1 MEVFTLTSSNTDL
14 SEMDFDALVE
24 KAEASNQD
32 EKETADEDQE
42 QQTNP
47 TTEEEKNGEGED
59 TAETQDDESEE
70 TPEDEPDEKE
80 SGESKEESKAQGLS
94 DEEFLKELERRGLKV
109 AEDKKEEPKKD
120 DKPQPWEERPDE
132 IDEKLWNKS
141 TPEEKFIYNSLD
153 YITVKGKDGEE
164 LSVKLPTQL
173 PDDFEF
179 ASKRAEAQF
188 YSAMSAQSSEAEKL
202 MNKITSDREQ
212 TTKAE
217 QEKAELDAII
227 ADVDRLQDDGIV
239 PRIKAKPG
247 TKEFNTD
254 PSVQL
259 VNKILDFRDEYNRKH
274 KGENISSYTA
284 GLIYKAKNPKE
295 FETED
300 DIRREKQ
307 DESRTKTAR
316 RVATKT
322 TSSQRPEYNRKA
334 FSNNASLT
342 DIADYYADQL

>member
-1 MEVFTLTSSNTDL
+1 MTSSNTDL

-24 KAEASNQD
+24 KAEAQD
-32 EKETADEDQE
+32 RDDKETTDEVKE
-42 QQTNP
+42 QQDNP
-47 TTEEEKNGEGED
+47 TTEEENNGEGED
-59 TAETQDDESEE
+59 TTEAQGDEPEE
-70 TPEDEPDEKE
+70 ATEDEPDEKE
-80 SGESKEESKAQGLS
+80 PGESKEEPKAQGLS

-141 TPEEKFIYNSLD
+141 SPEEKFIYNSLD

-188 YSAMSAQSSEAEKL
+188 YSAMSAQSSKAEKL

-239 PRIKAKPG
+239 PKIKAEPG
-247 TKEFNTD
+247 TEEFNTD

-300 DIRREKQ
+300 DKRRASQ
-307 DESRTKTAR
+307 DKSRQKAAS
-316 RVATKT
+316 RVANKT
-322 TSSQRPEYNRKA
+322 TSANRPEYNHKT
-334 FSNNASLT
+334 FGKNVSLT

>member
-1 MEVFTLTSSNTDL
+1 MASSNTDL

-24 KAEASNQD
+24 KAEAADQD
-32 EKETADEDQE
+32 DETTDQVEE
-42 QQTNP
+42 QQDKP
-47 TTEEEKNGEGED
+47 TTEEDNSGEGEA
-59 TAETQDDESEE
+59 TAQKEGDESEE
-70 TPEDEPDEKE
+70 APEDEPDEKE

-109 AEDKKEEPKKD
+109 AENKKEEPKKD

-188 YSAMSAQSSEAEKL
+188 YSAMSAQSSKAEKL
-202 MNKITSDREQ
+202 MNKITSDRKQ

-217 QEKAELDAII
+217 KEKAELDAII

-239 PRIKAKPG
+239 PKIKAKPG
-247 TKEFNTD
+247 TEEFNTD

-300 DIRREKQ
+300 DTRREKQ
-307 DESRTKTAR
+307 DESRAKTAR

-322 TSSQRPEYNRKA
+322 TSSQRPEYNRKV
-334 FSNNASLT
+334 FSNSASLT

>member
-1 MEVFTLTSSNTDL
+1 MASSNTDL

-24 KAEASNQD
+24 KAEAADQD
-32 EKETADEDQE
+32 DETTDQVEE
-42 QQTNP
+42 QQDKP
-47 TTEEEKNGEGED
+47 TTEEDNSGKGEA
-59 TAETQDDESEE
+59 TAQKEGDESEE

-188 YSAMSAQSSEAEKL
+188 YSAMSAQSSKAEKL

-239 PRIKAKPG
+239 PKIKAKPG
-247 TKEFNTD
+247 TKEFNDD

-300 DIRREKQ
+300 DKRRASQ
-307 DESRTKTAR
+307 DKSRQKAAS

>member
-1 MEVFTLTSSNTDL
+1 MASSNTDL

-24 KAEASNQD
+24 KAEAADQD
-32 EKETADEDQE
+32 DKDTTDEVEE

-47 TTEEEKNGEGED
+47 TTEEDKSGEGED
-59 TAETQDDESEE
+59 TTETQDDEQEA
-70 TPEDEPDEKE
+70 TPEDKPDEKE
-80 SGESKEESKAQGLS
+80 SGESKEEPKTQGLS

-109 AEDKKEEPKKD
+109 AENKKEEPKKD

-164 LSVKLPTQL
+164 LSIKLPTQL

-188 YSAMSAQSSEAEKL
+188 YSAMSAQSAKAEKL
-202 MNKITSDREQ
+202 MSKITSDREQ

-217 QEKAELDAII
+217 KEKAELDAII
-227 ADVDRLQDDGIV
+227 ADVDRLQDDGVV
-239 PRIKAKPG
+239 PKIKAKPG
-247 TKEFNTD
+247 TEEFNTD

-300 DIRREKQ
+300 DTRREKQ

-316 RVATKT
+316 RVTTKT

>member
-1 MEVFTLTSSNTDL
+1 MASSNTDL

-24 KAEASNQD
+24 KAEAQD
-32 EKETADEDQE
+32 QDDETTDQVEE
-42 QQTNP
+42 QQDKP
-47 TTEEEKNGEGED
+47 TTEEDNSGEGEA
-59 TAETQDDESEE
+59 TAQEEGDESEE
-70 TPEDEPDEKE
+70 TPEDESDEKE
-80 SGESKEESKAQGLS
+80 SRESEEEPKAQGLS

-109 AEDKKEEPKKD
+109 AENKKEEPKKD

-141 TPEEKFIYNSLD
+141 SPEEKFIYNSLD

-164 LSVKLPTQL
+164 LSIKLPTQL

-179 ASKRAEAQF
+179 ANKKAEAQF
-188 YSAMSAQSSEAEKL
+188 YSAMSAQSSKAEKL

-217 QEKAELDAII
+217 KEKAELDAII

-239 PRIKAKPG
+239 PKIKAKPG
-247 TKEFNTD
+247 TEEFNND

-300 DIRREKQ
+300 DKRRSSQDKSREK
-307 DESRTKTAR
+307 TAS
-316 RVATKT
+316 RVANKT
-322 TSSQRPEYNRKA
+322 TSANRPEYNHKA
-334 FSNNASLT
+334 FGKNVSLT

>member
-1 MEVFTLTSSNTDL
+1 MASSNTDL

-24 KAEASNQD
+24 KATADTED
-32 EKETADEDQE
+32 EKETTEEDQE

-47 TTEEEKNGEGED
+47 TTEEDKSGEGED
-59 TAETQDDESEE
+59 TTETQDDEPEE
-70 TPEDEPDEKE
+70 APEDEPDEKE
-80 SGESKEESKAQGLS
+80 SGESKEEPKAQGLS

-109 AEDKKEEPKKD
+109 AEDKKEELKKD

-188 YSAMSAQSSEAEKL
+188 YSAMSAQSSKAEKL
-202 MNKITSDREQ
+202 MNK
-212 TTKAE
+212 
-217 QEKAELDAII
+217 EKAGLDAII
-227 ADVDRLQDDGIV
+227 ADVDRLQDDGVV
-239 PRIKAKPG
+239 PKIKANPG
-247 TKEFNTD
+247 TKEFNDD

-300 DIRREKQ
+300 DKRRASQ
-307 DESRTKTAR
+307 DKSRQKAAS
-316 RVATKT
+316 RVANKT
-322 TSSQRPEYNRKA
+322 TSANRPEYNTKA
-334 FSNNASLT
+334 FSRNASLT

>member
-1 MEVFTLTSSNTDL
+1 MASSNTDL

-24 KAEASNQD
+24 KAEAADQD
-32 EKETADEDQE
+32 DETTDQVEE
-42 QQTNP
+42 QQDKP
-47 TTEEEKNGEGED
+47 TTEEDNSGEGEA
-59 TAETQDDESEE
+59 TAQKEGDESEE

-80 SGESKEESKAQGLS
+80 SGESKEESKTQGLS

-164 LSVKLPTQL
+164 LSIKLPTQL

-179 ASKRAEAQF
+179 ANKKAEAQF
-188 YSAMSAQSSEAEKL
+188 YSAMSAQSSKAEKL

-217 QEKAELDAII
+217 KEKAELDAII

-239 PRIKAKPG
+239 PKIKAKPG
-247 TKEFNTD
+247 TEEFNTD

-300 DIRREKQ
+300 DKRRSSQDKSREK
-307 DESRTKTAR
+307 TAS
-316 RVATKT
+316 RVANKT
-322 TSSQRPEYNRKA
+322 TSANRPEYNTKA
-334 FSNNASLT
+334 FGKNVSLT

>member
-1 MEVFTLTSSNTDL
+1 MASSNTDL
-14 SEMDFDALVE
+14 SEMDFEALVE
-24 KAEASNQD
+24 KAEAADQD
-32 EKETADEDQE
+32 DETTDQVKE
-42 QQTNP
+42 QQDNP
-47 TTEEEKNGEGED
+47 TTEEENNGEGED
-59 TAETQDDESEE
+59 TTETQDDEPEE
-70 TPEDEPDEKE
+70 APEDESDEKE
-80 SGESKEESKAQGLS
+80 SGESKEEPKAQELS

-179 ASKRAEAQF
+179 ASKKAEAQF
-188 YSAMSAQSSEAEKL
+188 YSAMSAQSSKAEKL

-212 TTKAE
+212 TTKQE

-239 PRIKAKPG
+239 PKIKAKPG
-247 TKEFNTD
+247 TEEFNTD

-300 DIRREKQ
+300 DKRRASQ
-307 DESRTKTAR
+307 DKSRQKAAS
-316 RVATKT
+316 RVATKST
-322 TSSQRPEYNRKA
+322 TGERREYNRKA
-334 FSNNASLT
+334 FSRNASIA

>member
-1 MEVFTLTSSNTDL
+1 MASSNTDL

-24 KAEASNQD
+24 KAEAADQD
-32 EKETADEDQE
+32 DETTDQVEE
-42 QQTNP
+42 QQDKP
-47 TTEEEKNGEGED
+47 TTEEDNSGEGEA
-59 TAETQDDESEE
+59 TAQKEGDELEE

-80 SGESKEESKAQGLS
+80 SGESKEESKTQGLS

-179 ASKRAEAQF
+179 ASKKAEAQF
-188 YSAMSAQSSEAEKL
+188 YSAMSAQSAKAEKL
-202 MNKITSDREQ
+202 MNNITSDREQ

-239 PRIKAKPG
+239 PKIKAKPG
-247 TKEFNTD
+247 TEEFNND

-300 DIRREKQ
+300 DTRREKQ

-334 FSNNASLT
+334 FSNNASLI

>member
-1 MEVFTLTSSNTDL
+1 MASSNTDL

-24 KAEASNQD
+24 KAEAQD
-32 EKETADEDQE
+32 QDDKETTDEVKK
-42 QQTNP
+42 QQDNP
-47 TTEEEKNGEGED
+47 TTEEENNGEGED
-59 TAETQDDESEE
+59 TTETQDDKSEE
-70 TPEDEPDEKE
+70 APEDEPDEKE

-109 AEDKKEEPKKD
+109 AENKKEEPKKD

-141 TPEEKFIYNSLD
+141 SPEEKFIYNSLD

-164 LSVKLPTQL
+164 LSIKLPTQL

-179 ASKRAEAQF
+179 ANNKAEAQF
-188 YSAMSAQSSEAEKL
+188 YSAMSAQSSKAEKL

-217 QEKAELDAII
+217 KEKAELDAII

-239 PRIKAKPG
+239 PKIKAKPG
-247 TKEFNTD
+247 TEEFNSD

-300 DIRREKQ
+300 DKRRSSQDKSREK
-307 DESRTKTAR
+307 TAS
-316 RVATKT
+316 RVANKT
-322 TSSQRPEYNRKA
+322 TSANRPEYNHKA
-334 FSNNASLT
+334 FGKNVSLT

>member
-1 MEVFTLTSSNTDL
+1 MASSNTDL

-24 KAEASNQD
+24 KAEAADQD
-32 EKETADEDQE
+32 DETTDQVEE
-42 QQTNP
+42 QQDKP
-47 TTEEEKNGEGED
+47 ATEEDNSGEGET
-59 TAETQDDESEE
+59 TAQKEGDESEE

-80 SGESKEESKAQGLS
+80 SGESKEEPKAQGLS

-109 AEDKKEEPKKD
+109 AENKKEEPKKD

-188 YSAMSAQSSEAEKL
+188 YSAMSAQSSKAEKL

-212 TTKAE
+212 TTKAG

-239 PRIKAKPG
+239 PKIKAKPG
-247 TKEFNTD
+247 TEEFNTD

-300 DIRREKQ
+300 DTRREKQ

>member
-1 MEVFTLTSSNTDL
+1 MASSNTDL

-24 KAEASNQD
+24 KAEAADQD
-32 EKETADEDQE
+32 DKETTDEVKE
-42 QQTNP
+42 QQDNP
-47 TTEEEKNGEGED
+47 TTEEENNGEGED
-59 TAETQDDESEE
+59 TTETQDDEPEKA
-70 TPEDEPDEKE
+70 PEDEPDEKE
-80 SGESKEESKAQGLS
+80 SGESKEEPKAQGLS

-120 DKPQPWEERPDE
+120 NKPQPWEERPDE

-141 TPEEKFIYNSLD
+141 SAEEKFIYNSLD

-164 LSVKLPTQL
+164 LSIKLPTQL

-179 ASKRAEAQF
+179 ANKKAEAQF
-188 YSAMSAQSSEAEKL
+188 YSAMSAQSSKAEKL

-217 QEKAELDAII
+217 KEKAELDAII

-239 PRIKAKPG
+239 PKIKAKPG
-247 TKEFNTD
+247 TDEFNDD

-259 VNKILDFRDEYNRKH
+259 VNKILDFRDKYNSEH

-284 GLIYKAKNPKE
+284 GLIYKAKHPKE

-300 DIRREKQ
+300 DKRRSSQDKSREKTA
-307 DESRTKTAR
+307 SRVANKTAS
-316 RVATKT
+316 AN
-322 TSSQRPEYNRKA
+322 RPEYNHKT
-334 FSNNASLT
+334 FGKNVSLT

>member
-1 MEVFTLTSSNTDL
+1 MASSNTDL

-24 KAEASNQD
+24 KAEAADRDD
-32 EKETADEDQE
+32 ETTDQVEE
-42 QQTNP
+42 QQDKP
-47 TTEEEKNGEGED
+47 TTEEDNSGEGEA
-59 TAETQDDESEE
+59 TAQKEGDESEE
-70 TPEDEPDEKE
+70 TPEDKPDEKE

-141 TPEEKFIYNSLD
+141 SAEEKFIYNSLD

-164 LSVKLPTQL
+164 LSIKLPTQL

-188 YSAMSAQSSEAEKL
+188 YSAMSAQSSKAEKL

-217 QEKAELDAII
+217 KEKAELDAII

-239 PRIKAKPG
+239 PKIKAKPG
-247 TKEFNTD
+247 TEEFNTD

-300 DIRREKQ
+300 DKRRSSQDKSREK
-307 DESRTKTAR
+307 TAS
-316 RVATKT
+316 RVANKT
-322 TSSQRPEYNRKA
+322 TSANRPEYNTKA
-334 FSNNASLT
+334 FGKNASLT
-342 DIADYYADQL
+342 DIADYFADQL

>member
-1 MEVFTLTSSNTDL
+1 MAASNTDL

-24 KAEASNQD
+24 KAEAQD
-32 EKETADEDQE
+32 QDDKETTDEAKE
-42 QQTNP
+42 QQDNP

-59 TAETQDDESEE
+59 TTETQDDKQEE
-70 TPEDEPDEKE
+70 TPEDESDEKE
-80 SGESKEESKAQGLS
+80 SGESEEEPKAQGLS

-109 AEDKKEEPKKD
+109 AEDKKEEPKKG
-120 DKPQPWEERPDE
+120 DKPQSWEERPDE
-132 IDEKLWNKS
+132 IDEKLWDKS
-141 TPEEKFIYNSLD
+141 SPEEKFIYSSLD

-164 LSVKLPTQL
+164 LSIKLPTQL

-179 ASKRAEAQF
+179 ANKKAEAQF
-188 YSAMSAQSSEAEKL
+188 YSAMSAQSSKAEKL
-202 MNKITSDREQ
+202 MNKITSNREQ

-217 QEKAELDAII
+217 KEKAELDAII

-239 PRIKAKPG
+239 PKIKAKPG
-247 TKEFNTD
+247 TEEFNTD

-300 DIRREKQ
+300 DKRRSSQDKSREK
-307 DESRTKTAR
+307 TAS
-316 RVATKT
+316 RVANKT
-322 TSSQRPEYNRKA
+322 TSANRPEYNHKA
-334 FSNNASLT
+334 FGKNVSLT

>member
-1 MEVFTLTSSNTDL
+1 MASSNTDL

-24 KAEASNQD
+24 KAEAQD
-32 EKETADEDQE
+32 QDDKETTDEVKE
-42 QQTNP
+42 QQDKP
-47 TTEEEKNGEGED
+47 TTEEDNSGEGEA
-59 TAETQDDESEE
+59 TAQEEGDESEE
-70 TPEDEPDEKE
+70 APEDESDEKE

-141 TPEEKFIYNSLD
+141 SAEEKFIYNSLD

-164 LSVKLPTQL
+164 LSIKLPTQL

-179 ASKRAEAQF
+179 ANKKAEAQF
-188 YSAMSAQSSEAEKL
+188 YSAMSAQSSKAEKL

-239 PRIKAKPG
+239 PKIKAKPG
-247 TKEFNTD
+247 TEEFNTD

-300 DIRREKQ
+300 DTRRSSQDKSREK
-307 DESRTKTAR
+307 TAS
-316 RVATKT
+316 RVANKT
-322 TSSQRPEYNRKA
+322 TSANRPEYNHKA
-334 FSNNASLT
+334 FGKNVSLT

>member
-1 MEVFTLTSSNTDL
+1 MASSNTDL

-24 KAEASNQD
+24 KAEAADQND
-32 EKETADEDQE
+32 ETADQVEE
-42 QQTNP
+42 QQDNP

-59 TAETQDDESEE
+59 TTETQDDESEE
-70 TPEDEPDEKE
+70 TPEDKSDEKE
-80 SGESKEESKAQGLS
+80 SGESEEEPKAQGLS

-109 AEDKKEEPKKD
+109 AENKKEEPKKD

-164 LSVKLPTQL
+164 LSIKLPTQL

-179 ASKRAEAQF
+179 ANKKAEAQF
-188 YSAMSAQSSEAEKL
+188 YSAMSAQSSKAEKL

-239 PRIKAKPG
+239 PKIKAKPG
-247 TKEFNTD
+247 TEEFNTD

-300 DIRREKQ
+300 DKRRASQ
-307 DESRTKTAR
+307 DKSRQKTAS
-316 RVATKT
+316 RVANKT
-322 TSSQRPEYNRKA
+322 TSANRPEYNHKT
-334 FSNNASLT
+334 FGKNVSLT

>member
-1 MEVFTLTSSNTDL
+1 MASFNTDL

-24 KAEASNQD
+24 KAEAADQD
-32 EKETADEDQE
+32 DETTDQVEE
-42 QQTNP
+42 QQQDKP
-47 TTEEEKNGEGED
+47 TTEEEKKGEGEA
-59 TAETQDDESEE
+59 TAQEEGDESEE

-80 SGESKEESKAQGLS
+80 SGESEEEPKAQGLS

-109 AEDKKEEPKKD
+109 TENKNEAPKKD

-141 TPEEKFIYNSLD
+141 SPEEKFIYSSLD

-164 LSVKLPTQL
+164 LSIKLPAQL

-179 ASKRAEAQF
+179 ANKKAEAQF
-188 YSAMSAQSSEAEKL
+188 YSAMSAQSSKAEKL

-212 TTKAE
+212 TTEAE
-217 QEKAELDAII
+217 KEKAELDAII

-239 PRIKAKPG
+239 PKIKAKPG
-247 TKEFNTD
+247 TEEFNTD

-300 DIRREKQ
+300 DKRRSSQDKSREK
-307 DESRTKTAR
+307 TAS
-316 RVATKT
+316 RVANKT
-322 TSSQRPEYNRKA
+322 TSANRPEYNTKA
-334 FSNNASLT
+334 FSKNASLT

>member
-1 MEVFTLTSSNTDL
+1 MASSNTDL

-24 KAEASNQD
+24 KAEAADQD
-32 EKETADEDQE
+32 DKETTDQVEE
-42 QQTNP
+42 QQDKP
-47 TTEEEKNGEGED
+47 ATEEDNSGEGE
-59 TAETQDDESEE
+59 AAAQKEGDESEE
-70 TPEDEPDEKE
+70 APEDESDEKE
-80 SGESKEESKAQGLS
+80 SGEPEEEPKAQGLS

-164 LSVKLPTQL
+164 LSIKLPTQL

-179 ASKRAEAQF
+179 ANKKAEAQF
-188 YSAMSAQSSEAEKL
+188 YSAMSAQSSKAEKL

-217 QEKAELDAII
+217 KEKAELDAII

-239 PRIKAKPG
+239 PKIKAKPG
-247 TKEFNTD
+247 TEEFNTD

-300 DIRREKQ
+300 DKRRSSQDKSREK
-307 DESRTKTAR
+307 TAS

-322 TSSQRPEYNRKA
+322 TSANRPEYNHKA
-334 FSNNASLT
+334 FGKNVSLT

>member
-1 MEVFTLTSSNTDL
+1 MASSNTDL
-14 SEMDFDALVE
+14 SEMDFDAIVE
-24 KAEASNQD
+24 KATAGTED
-32 EKETADEDQE
+32 EKETTDEDQE
-42 QQTNP
+42 QQTNS
-47 TTEEEKNGEGED
+47 TTEEEKSGEGED
-59 TAETQDDESEE
+59 TTETQDDEPEE
-70 TPEDEPDEKE
+70 APEDESDEKE
-80 SGESKEESKAQGLS
+80 PGEPKEESKTQGLS

-188 YSAMSAQSSEAEKL
+188 YSAMSAQSAKAEKL

-212 TTKAE
+212 TTKQE

-239 PRIKAKPG
+239 PKIKAKPG
-247 TKEFNTD
+247 TKEFNDD

-284 GLIYKAKNPKE
+284 GLLYKAKNPKE

-300 DIRREKQ
+300 DKRRASQ
-307 DESRTKTAR
+307 DRSRQKAAS
-316 RVATKT
+316 RVANKT
-322 TSSQRPEYNRKA
+322 TSANRPEYNTKA
-334 FSNNASLT
+334 FSRNASLT

>member
-1 MEVFTLTSSNTDL
+1 MASSNTDL
-14 SEMDFDALVE
+14 SEMDFDALVD
-24 KAEASNQD
+24 KAEAADQD
-32 EKETADEDQE
+32 DKETTDQVEE
-42 QQTNP
+42 QQDKP
-47 TTEEEKNGEGED
+47 TTEEDNSGEGEA
-59 TAETQDDESEE
+59 TAQKEGDESEE

-94 DEEFLKELERRGLKV
+94 NEEFLKELERRGLKV
-109 AEDKKEEPKKD
+109 AEDKKEDPKKD

-179 ASKRAEAQF
+179 ASKKAEAQF
-188 YSAMSAQSSEAEKL
+188 YSAMSAQSSKAEKL
-202 MNKITSDREQ
+202 MNKINSDREQ

-239 PRIKAKPG
+239 PKIKAKPG
-247 TKEFNTD
+247 TEEFNTD

-259 VNKILDFRDEYNRKH
+259 VNNILDFRDEYNRKH

-300 DIRREKQ
+300 DTRREKQ

>member
-1 MEVFTLTSSNTDL
+1 MASSNTDL

-24 KAEASNQD
+24 KAEAADQD
-32 EKETADEDQE
+32 EKETTDEDQE
-42 QQTNP
+42 QQNNP
-47 TTEEEKNGEGED
+47 TTEEDKSGEGED
-59 TAETQDDESEE
+59 TTETQDDEQEAA
-70 TPEDEPDEKE
+70 TEDEPDEKE
-80 SGESKEESKAQGLS
+80 SGESKEEPKTQGLS

-179 ASKRAEAQF
+179 ASKRAETQF
-188 YSAMSAQSSEAEKL
+188 YSAMSAQSSKAEKL

-212 TTKAE
+212 ATKAE

-239 PRIKAKPG
+239 PKIKAKPG
-247 TKEFNTD
+247 TEEFNTD

-300 DIRREKQ
+300 DTRREKQ

>member
-1 MEVFTLTSSNTDL
+1 MASSNTDL

-24 KAEASNQD
+24 KAEAADQD
-32 EKETADEDQE
+32 DETTDQVE
-42 QQTNP
+42 ERQQDKP
-47 TTEEEKNGEGED
+47 TTEEEKKGEGEA
-59 TAETQDDESEE
+59 TAQEEGDESEE
-70 TPEDEPDEKE
+70 APEDKPDEKE
-80 SGESKEESKAQGLS
+80 SGEPEEEPKAQGLS

-132 IDEKLWNKS
+132 IDEKIWNKS
-141 TPEEKFIYNSLD
+141 SPEEKFIYSSLD

-164 LSVKLPTQL
+164 LSIKLPTQL

-179 ASKRAEAQF
+179 ANKKAEAQF
-188 YSAMSAQSSEAEKL
+188 YSAMSAQSSKAEKL

-247 TKEFNTD
+247 TKEFNDD

-300 DIRREKQ
+300 DKRRSSQDKSREK
-307 DESRTKTAR
+307 TAS

-322 TSSQRPEYNRKA
+322 TSANRPEYNHKD
-334 FSNNASLT
+334 FGKNVSLT

>member
-1 MEVFTLTSSNTDL
+1 MASSNTDL

-24 KAEASNQD
+24 KAEAADQD
-32 EKETADEDQE
+32 DKDTTDEVEE

-47 TTEEEKNGEGED
+47 TTEEDKSGEGED
-59 TAETQDDESEE
+59 TTETQDDEQEA
-70 TPEDEPDEKE
+70 TPEDKPDEKE
-80 SGESKEESKAQGLS
+80 SGESKEEPKTQGLS

-109 AEDKKEEPKKD
+109 AENKKEEPKKD
-120 DKPQPWEERPDE
+120 DKHQPWEERPDE

-164 LSVKLPTQL
+164 LSIKLPTQL

-188 YSAMSAQSSEAEKL
+188 YSAMSAQSAKAEKL
-202 MNKITSDREQ
+202 MSKITSDREQ

-227 ADVDRLQDDGIV
+227 ADVDRLQDDGVV
-239 PRIKAKPG
+239 PKIKAKPG
-247 TKEFNTD
+247 TEEFNTD

-300 DIRREKQ
+300 DTRREKQ

-316 RVATKT
+316 RVTTKT

>member
-1 MEVFTLTSSNTDL
+1 MASSSTDL

-24 KAEASNQD
+24 KAEAQD
-32 EKETADEDQE
+32 QDDKETTDEVKE
-42 QQTNP
+42 QQDNP
-47 TTEEEKNGEGED
+47 TTEEENNGEGED
-59 TAETQDDESEE
+59 TTETQDDKPEE
-70 TPEDEPDEKE
+70 TPEDESGKEE
-80 SGESKEESKAQGLS
+80 SGESEEEPKAQGLS

-141 TPEEKFIYNSLD
+141 SAEEKFIYNSLD

-164 LSVKLPTQL
+164 LSIKLPTQL

-179 ASKRAEAQF
+179 ANKKAEAQF
-188 YSAMSAQSSEAEKL
+188 YSAMSAQSSKAEKL

-217 QEKAELDAII
+217 KEKAELDAII

-239 PRIKAKPG
+239 PKIKAKPG
-247 TKEFNTD
+247 TEEFNND

-300 DIRREKQ
+300 DKRRSSQDKSREK
-307 DESRTKTAR
+307 TAS
-316 RVATKT
+316 RVANKT
-322 TSSQRPEYNRKA
+322 TSANRPEYNTKA
-334 FSNNASLT
+334 FGKNASLT
-342 DIADYYADQL
+342 DIADYFADQL

>member
-1 MEVFTLTSSNTDL
+1 MTSSNTDL

-24 KAEASNQD
+24 KAEAQD
-32 EKETADEDQE
+32 QDNKETTDEVKE
-42 QQTNP
+42 QQDNP
-47 TTEEEKNGEGED
+47 TTEEENNGEGED
-59 TAETQDDESEE
+59 TTETQDDEQEE

-80 SGESKEESKAQGLS
+80 SGESKEEPKAQGLS

-109 AEDKKEEPKKD
+109 AENKKEEPKKD
-120 DKPQPWEERPDE
+120 DKPQPWGERPDE
-132 IDEKLWNKS
+132 IDEKLWNES
-141 TPEEKFIYNSLD
+141 SPEEKFIYNSLD

-164 LSVKLPTQL
+164 LSIKLPIQL

-179 ASKRAEAQF
+179 ANKKAEAQF
-188 YSAMSAQSSEAEKL
+188 YSAMSAQSSKAEKL

-217 QEKAELDAII
+217 QEKVELDAII

-239 PRIKAKPG
+239 PKIKAKPG
-247 TKEFNTD
+247 TEEFNTD

-300 DIRREKQ
+300 DKRRSSQDKSREK
-307 DESRTKTAR
+307 TAS
-316 RVATKT
+316 RVANKT
-322 TSSQRPEYNRKA
+322 TSANRPEYNHKA
-334 FSNNASLT
+334 FGKNVSLT

>member
-1 MEVFTLTSSNTDL
+1 MASSSTDL

-24 KAEASNQD
+24 KAEAQD
-32 EKETADEDQE
+32 QDDKETTDEVKE
-42 QQTNP
+42 QQDNP
-47 TTEEEKNGEGED
+47 TTEEENNGEGED
-59 TAETQDDESEE
+59 TTETQDDKPEE
-70 TPEDEPDEKE
+70 TPEDESDKEE
-80 SGESKEESKAQGLS
+80 SGESEEEPKAQGLS

-141 TPEEKFIYNSLD
+141 SAEEKFIYNSLD

-164 LSVKLPTQL
+164 LSIKLPTQL

-179 ASKRAEAQF
+179 ANKKAEAQF
-188 YSAMSAQSSEAEKL
+188 YSAMSAQSSKAEKL

-217 QEKAELDAII
+217 KEKAELDAII

-239 PRIKAKPG
+239 PKIKAKPG
-247 TKEFNTD
+247 TEEFNND

-300 DIRREKQ
+300 DKRRSSQDKSREK
-307 DESRTKTAR
+307 TAS
-316 RVATKT
+316 RVANKT
-322 TSSQRPEYNRKA
+322 TSANRPEYNTKA
-334 FSNNASLT
+334 FGKNASLT
-342 DIADYYADQL
+342 DIADYFADQL

>member
-1 MEVFTLTSSNTDL
+1 MASSNTDL

-24 KAEASNQD
+24 KAEAQD
-32 EKETADEDQE
+32 QNDETTDQVEE
-42 QQTNP
+42 QQNNP
-47 TTEEEKNGEGED
+47 TTEEDKSGEGEA
-59 TAETQDDESEE
+59 TAQKEGDESEE

-80 SGESKEESKAQGLS
+80 SGESEEEPKAQGLS

-164 LSVKLPTQL
+164 LSIKLPTQL

-188 YSAMSAQSSEAEKL
+188 YSAMSAQSSKAEKL

-217 QEKAELDAII
+217 KEKAELDAII

-239 PRIKAKPG
+239 PKIKAKPG
-247 TKEFNTD
+247 TEEFNSD

-300 DIRREKQ
+300 DKRRSSQDKSREK
-307 DESRTKTAR
+307 TAS
-316 RVATKT
+316 RVANKT
-322 TSSQRPEYNRKA
+322 TSANRPEYNTKA
-334 FSNNASLT
+334 FGKNASLT
-342 DIADYYADQL
+342 DIADYFADQL

>member
-1 MEVFTLTSSNTDL
+1 MASSNTDL

-32 EKETADEDQE
+32 DETTDQVEE
-42 QQTNP
+42 QQDKP
-47 TTEEEKNGEGED
+47 TTEEDNSGEGEA
-59 TAETQDDESEE
+59 TAQKEGDESEE

-80 SGESKEESKAQGLS
+80 SGESEKESKAQGLS

-109 AEDKKEEPKKD
+109 AENKKEEPKKD

-179 ASKRAEAQF
+179 VSKKAEAQF
-188 YSAMSAQSSEAEKL
+188 YSAMSAQSSKAEKL

-239 PRIKAKPG
+239 PKIKAKPG
-247 TKEFNTD
+247 TEEFNTD

-300 DIRREKQ
+300 DKRRSSQDKSREK
-307 DESRTKTAR
+307 TAS

-322 TSSQRPEYNRKA
+322 TSANRPEYNHKA
-334 FSNNASLT
+334 FGKNVSLT

>member
-1 MEVFTLTSSNTDL
+1 MASSNTDL

-24 KAEASNQD
+24 KAEAADQD
-32 EKETADEDQE
+32 DKDTTDEVEE
-42 QQTNP
+42 QQNKP
-47 TTEEEKNGEGED
+47 TTEEDNSGEGEA
-59 TAETQDDESEE
+59 TAQKEGDESEE
-70 TPEDEPDEKE
+70 TPENESDEKE

-179 ASKRAEAQF
+179 VSKRAEAQF
-188 YSAMSAQSSEAEKL
+188 YSAMSAQSSKAEKL

-239 PRIKAKPG
+239 PKIKAKPG
-247 TKEFNTD
+247 TEEFNTD

-300 DIRREKQ
+300 DTRREKQ

>member
-1 MEVFTLTSSNTDL
+1 MASSNTDL

-32 EKETADEDQE
+32 DETTDQVEE
-42 QQTNP
+42 QQDKP
-47 TTEEEKNGEGED
+47 TTEEDNSGEGEA
-59 TAETQDDESEE
+59 TAQKEGDESEE

-80 SGESKEESKAQGLS
+80 SGESKEEPKAQGLS

-120 DKPQPWEERPDE
+120 NKPQPWEERPDE

-164 LSVKLPTQL
+164 LSIKLPTQL

-179 ASKRAEAQF
+179 ANKKAEAQF
-188 YSAMSAQSSEAEKL
+188 YSAMSAQSSKAEKL

-239 PRIKAKPG
+239 PKIKAKPG
-247 TKEFNTD
+247 TEEFNTD

-300 DIRREKQ
+300 DKRRSSQDKSREK
-307 DESRTKTAR
+307 TAS
-316 RVATKT
+316 RVANKT
-322 TSSQRPEYNRKA
+322 TSANRPEYNTKA
-334 FSNNASLT
+334 FGKNASLT

>member
-1 MEVFTLTSSNTDL
+1 MASSNTDL

-24 KAEASNQD
+24 KAEAANQD
-32 EKETADEDQE
+32 DETTDQVEE
-42 QQTNP
+42 QQDKP
-47 TTEEEKNGEGED
+47 TTEEDNSGEGET
-59 TAETQDDESEE
+59 TAQKEGDESEE
-70 TPEDEPDEKE
+70 TPEDESDEKE
-80 SGESKEESKAQGLS
+80 SGESKEESKAQSLS

-188 YSAMSAQSSEAEKL
+188 YSAMSAQSSKAEKL

-239 PRIKAKPG
+239 PKIKAKPG
-247 TKEFNTD
+247 TEEFNKD

-300 DIRREKQ
+300 DTRRSSQDKSREK
-307 DESRTKTAR
+307 TAS
-316 RVATKT
+316 RVANKT
-322 TSSQRPEYNRKA
+322 TSANRPEYNHKA
-334 FSNNASLT
+334 FGKNVSLT

>member
-1 MEVFTLTSSNTDL
+1 MASSNTDL

-24 KAEASNQD
+24 KAEAQD
-32 EKETADEDQE
+32 QDDKETTDEVKE
-42 QQTNP
+42 QQDNP
-47 TTEEEKNGEGED
+47 TTEEENNGEGED
-59 TAETQDDESEE
+59 TTETQDDESEE
-70 TPEDEPDEKE
+70 TPEDESDEKE
-80 SGESKEESKAQGLS
+80 SGESEKEPKAQGLS

-109 AEDKKEEPKKD
+109 AEDKKEETKKD

-132 IDEKLWNKS
+132 IDEKLWSKS
-141 TPEEKFIYNSLD
+141 SPEEKFIYNSLD

-164 LSVKLPTQL
+164 LSIKLPTQL

-179 ASKRAEAQF
+179 ANKKAEAQF
-188 YSAMSAQSSEAEKL
+188 YSAMSAQSSKAEKL

-217 QEKAELDAII
+217 KEKAELDAII

-239 PRIKAKPG
+239 PKIKAKPG
-247 TKEFNTD
+247 TEEFNTD

-300 DIRREKQ
+300 DKRREKQ

>member
-1 MEVFTLTSSNTDL
+1 MASSNTDL

-24 KAEASNQD
+24 KAEAADQD
-32 EKETADEDQE
+32 DETTDQVEE
-42 QQTNP
+42 QQDKP
-47 TTEEEKNGEGED
+47 TTEEENNGEGED
-59 TAETQDDESEE
+59 ATETQDDESEE
-70 TPEDEPDEKE
+70 APEDKSDEKE
-80 SGESKEESKAQGLS
+80 SGESKEEPKAQGLS

-109 AEDKKEEPKKD
+109 AENKKEEPKKE
-120 DKPQPWEERPDE
+120 DKPRPWDERPDE

-141 TPEEKFIYNSLD
+141 TPDEKFIYNSLD

-164 LSVKLPTQL
+164 LSIKIPTQL

-179 ASKRAEAQF
+179 ASKKAEAQF
-188 YSAMSAQSSEAEKL
+188 YSAMSAQSSKAEKL

-212 TTKAE
+212 ITKAE

-239 PRIKAKPG
+239 PKIKAKPG
-247 TKEFNTD
+247 TEEFNTD

-300 DIRREKQ
+300 DTRREKQ

>member
-1 MEVFTLTSSNTDL
+1 MTLSNTDL

-24 KAEASNQD
+24 KAEAADQD
-32 EKETADEDQE
+32 DETTDQVEEQQEKPTAEKE
-42 QQTNP
+42 N
-47 TTEEEKNGEGED
+47 NGEGED
-59 TAETQDDESEE
+59 TTKAQDDESEE
-70 TPEDEPDEKE
+70 TPEDESDEKE
-80 SGESKEESKAQGLS
+80 PGESEEESKAQGLS

-109 AEDKKEEPKKD
+109 AENKKEEPKKD

-141 TPEEKFIYNSLD
+141 SPEEKFIYNSLD
-153 YITVKGKDGEE
+153 YITVKGKDGDE
-164 LSVKLPTQL
+164 LSIKLPTQL

-179 ASKRAEAQF
+179 ANKKAEAQF
-188 YSAMSAQSSEAEKL
+188 YSAMSAQSSKAEKL

-217 QEKAELDAII
+217 KEKAELDAII

-239 PRIKAKPG
+239 PKIKAKPG
-247 TKEFNTD
+247 TEEFNND

-300 DIRREKQ
+300 DKRRSSQDKSREK
-307 DESRTKTAR
+307 TAS
-316 RVATKT
+316 RVANKT
-322 TSSQRPEYNRKA
+322 TSANRPEYNHKA
-334 FSNNASLT
+334 FGKNVSLT

>member
-1 MEVFTLTSSNTDL
+1 MASSNTDL

-24 KAEASNQD
+24 KAEAQD
-32 EKETADEDQE
+32 QDDKDTADEVKE
-42 QQTNP
+42 QQDNP
-47 TTEEEKNGEGED
+47 ATEEEKNGEGED
-59 TAETQDDESEE
+59 TTETQDDKSEE
-70 TPEDEPDEKE
+70 TPEDESDEKE
-80 SGESKEESKAQGLS
+80 SGESKEEPEAQGLS

-109 AEDKKEEPKKD
+109 AENKKEESKKD
-120 DKPQPWEERPDE
+120 DKPQPWEECPDE

-164 LSVKLPTQL
+164 LSIKLPTQL

-179 ASKRAEAQF
+179 ANKKAEAQF
-188 YSAMSAQSSEAEKL
+188 YSAMSAQSSKAEKL

-217 QEKAELDAII
+217 KEKAELDAII

-239 PRIKAKPG
+239 PKIKAKPG
-247 TKEFNTD
+247 TEEFNSD

-300 DIRREKQ
+300 DKRRSSQDKSREK
-307 DESRTKTAR
+307 TAS
-316 RVATKT
+316 RVANKT
-322 TSSQRPEYNRKA
+322 TSANRPEYNHKA
-334 FSNNASLT
+334 FGKNVSLT

>member
-1 MEVFTLTSSNTDL
+1 MASSNTDL
-14 SEMDFDALVE
+14 SEMNFDALVE
-24 KAEASNQD
+24 KAEAANQD
-32 EKETADEDQE
+32 DETTDQVEE
-42 QQTNP
+42 QQDKP
-47 TTEEEKNGEGED
+47 TTEEDNSGEGEA
-59 TAETQDDESEE
+59 TAQKEDDEPEE
-70 TPEDEPDEKE
+70 ATEDELDEKE

-188 YSAMSAQSSEAEKL
+188 YSAMSAQSSKAEKL
-202 MNKITSDREQ
+202 MNNITSDREQ

-239 PRIKAKPG
+239 PKIKAKPG
-247 TKEFNTD
+247 TKEFNDD

-300 DIRREKQ
+300 DTRREKQ

>member
-1 MEVFTLTSSNTDL
+1 MASSSTDL

-24 KAEASNQD
+24 KAEAADQD
-32 EKETADEDQE
+32 DETTDQVEE
-42 QQTNP
+42 QQQDKP
-47 TTEEEKNGEGED
+47 TTEEEKKGEGEA
-59 TAETQDDESEE
+59 TAQEEGDESEE
-70 TPEDEPDEKE
+70 APEDEPDEKE
-80 SGESKEESKAQGLS
+80 SGETEEEPKTQGLS

-141 TPEEKFIYNSLD
+141 SPEEKFIYSSLD

-164 LSVKLPTQL
+164 LSIKLPTQL

-179 ASKRAEAQF
+179 ANKKAEAQF
-188 YSAMSAQSSEAEKL
+188 YSAMSAQSSKAEKL

-217 QEKAELDAII
+217 KEKAELDAII

-239 PRIKAKPG
+239 PKIKAKPG
-247 TKEFNTD
+247 TKEFNDD

-300 DIRREKQ
+300 DKRRSSQDKSREK
-307 DESRTKTAR
+307 TAS
-316 RVATKT
+316 RVANKT
-322 TSSQRPEYNRKA
+322 TSANRPEYNHKA
-334 FSNNASLT
+334 FGKNVSLT

>member
-1 MEVFTLTSSNTDL
+1 MASSNTDL

-24 KAEASNQD
+24 KATADTED
-32 EKETADEDQE
+32 EKDTTDEDQE

-47 TTEEEKNGEGED
+47 TTEEDKSGEGED
-59 TAETQDDESEE
+59 TTETQDDEPEE
-70 TPEDEPDEKE
+70 TPEDESDKE
-80 SGESKEESKAQGLS
+80 ESEEPKEESKAQGLS

-153 YITVKGKDGEE
+153 YIAVKGKDGEE

-188 YSAMSAQSSEAEKL
+188 YSAMSAQSAKAEKL

-239 PRIKAKPG
+239 PKIKAKPG
-247 TKEFNTD
+247 TEEFNTD

-300 DIRREKQ
+300 DKRRASQ
-307 DESRTKTAR
+307 DKSRQKAAS
-316 RVATKT
+316 RVANKT
-322 TSSQRPEYNRKA
+322 TSASRPEYNTKA
-334 FSNNASLT
+334 FSRNASLT

>member
-1 MEVFTLTSSNTDL
+1 MTSSNTDL

-24 KAEASNQD
+24 KAKAQD
-32 EKETADEDQE
+32 QDDETTDQVEE
-42 QQTNP
+42 QQDKP
-47 TTEEEKNGEGED
+47 TTEEDNSGEGEA
-59 TAETQDDESEE
+59 TAQKEGDESEE

-80 SGESKEESKAQGLS
+80 SGESEEEPKAQGLS

-141 TPEEKFIYNSLD
+141 SAEEKFIYNSLD

-188 YSAMSAQSSEAEKL
+188 YSAMSAQSSKAEKL

-212 TTKAE
+212 TTKRE
-217 QEKAELDAII
+217 HEKAELDAII

-239 PRIKAKPG
+239 PKIKAKPG
-247 TKEFNTD
+247 TEEFNSD

-300 DIRREKQ
+300 DKRRSSQDKSREK
-307 DESRTKTAR
+307 TAS
-316 RVATKT
+316 RVANKT
-322 TSSQRPEYNRKA
+322 TSANRPEYNTKA
-334 FSNNASLT
+334 FGKNASLT
-342 DIADYYADQL
+342 DIADYFADQL

>member
-1 MEVFTLTSSNTDL
+1 MASSNTDL

-24 KAEASNQD
+24 KAEAADQD
-32 EKETADEDQE
+32 EKETTDEDQE

-47 TTEEEKNGEGED
+47 TTEEDKSGEGED
-59 TAETQDDESEE
+59 TTETQQDDESEE
-70 TPEDEPDEKE
+70 TPEDQPDEEE
-80 SGESKEESKAQGLS
+80 SGESEKEQKAQGLS

-188 YSAMSAQSSEAEKL
+188 YSAMSAQSSKAEKL

-239 PRIKAKPG
+239 PKIKAKPG
-247 TKEFNTD
+247 TEEFNTD

-295 FETED
+295 FETD
-300 DIRREKQ
+300 DDKRRASQ
-307 DESRTKTAR
+307 DKSRQKAAS
-316 RVATKT
+316 RVANKT
-322 TSSQRPEYNRKA
+322 TSANRPEYNTKA
-334 FSNNASLT
+334 FSRNASLT